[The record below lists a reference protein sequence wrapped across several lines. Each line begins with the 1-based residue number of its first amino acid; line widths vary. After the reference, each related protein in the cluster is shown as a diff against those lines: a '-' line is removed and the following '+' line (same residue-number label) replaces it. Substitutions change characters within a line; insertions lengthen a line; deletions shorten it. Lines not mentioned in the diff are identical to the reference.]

1 DSILG
6 GAGNDALLGGSGND
20 TIRGGEGDDF
30 INGQDGHDKLYGDN
44 GNDAILG
51 GNGNDIIEGGEGN
64 DYIEGESG
72 NDSILGGAGNDA
84 LLGGSGN
91 DTIRGGEGD
100 DFINGQDGD
109 DKLYGDNGND
119 AIVGGNGNDIIEGG
133 EGNDYIEG
141 ESGNDSILGG
151 AGNDALFGGSG
162 DIQANS
168 GNDTIRGGEGDDFI
182 NGQDGDDKLYGDN
195 GNNAIVGGNDA
206 IVGGNGNDII
216 DGGTGDDSIF
226 GDDTLLDEHFDSAG
240 YLFKATVNSYGN
252 DFLKGGNG
260 NDVITASLGSDTLSG
275 ENGNDIITSISDSN
289 IPAEN
294 KNNVPIGA
302 TIADLVFDP
311 AYFNP
316 DGLQANDILIGGA
329 GSDTFEFKLLINAGV
344 DIYEKHIQSDGTI
357 DWMGVAG
364 ENNNYHDHWVDGIGS
379 DTIMD
384 FSGTGGQGD
393 KINIIGHTV
402 TYKVLS
408 STATQVKLGLYSDQG
423 ADGKRGTG
431 AHDLDVLGIVTV
443 NHDGHFNI
451 ANDVAVQTP
460 DIGSFSGV
468 VGGEI
473 LGTSGNN
480 TIVGGRGQDRIL
492 GLAGNDALY
501 GDTPL
506 LATDF
511 DSNGYLKY
519 ATINTSAAGSD
530 KLNGGQGNDTLESA
544 LGSDTMMG
552 GSGDDLIT
560 SLSDSNIPKQSVA
573 VGATISDLVFDAQ
586 FFNPDGLKANDTLI
600 GDTGSDTFEFKL
612 LINAK
617 ESIYKQHLQ
626 TGGIVDWMGV
636 AGENNN
642 YHDHWVEGIGNDT
655 IMDFSGNGGEG
666 DKITIIGHTV
676 AVKVIDGNGKI
687 SGDISSINITNG
699 IDGQIRLGVYSDQ
712 GADGKR
718 GNGAHDLD
726 LLGIVTVNHTG
737 KFIGS
742 DITILGPDIGSF
754 VSA

>member
-1 DSILG
+1 MIINGTINDDGIVG
-6 GAGNDALLGGSGND
+6 TPGND
-20 TIRGGEGDDF
+20 I
-30 INGQDGHDKLYGDN
+30 
-44 GNDAILG
+44 ILG
-51 GNGNDIIEGGEGN
+51 GNGNDIIDGGEGN

-91 DTIRGGEGD
+91 DTISGGEGN
-100 DFINGQDGD
+100 DFINGQDGH

-119 AIVGGNGNDIIEGG
+119 AILGGNGNDIIEGG

-182 NGQDGDDKLYGDN
+182 NGQDGDDKIYGDN

>member
-1 DSILG
+1 MIINGTINDDGIVG
-6 GAGNDALLGGSGND
+6 TPGND
-20 TIRGGEGDDF
+20 I
-30 INGQDGHDKLYGDN
+30 
-44 GNDAILG
+44 ILG
-51 GNGNDIIEGGEGN
+51 GNGNDIIDGGEGN

-119 AIVGGNGNDIIEGG
+119 AILGGNGNDIIDGG

-168 GNDTIRGGEGDDFI
+168 GNDTISGGEGNDFI
-182 NGQDGDDKLYGDN
+182 NGQDGDDKIYGDN

>member
-1 DSILG
+1 
-6 GAGNDALLGGSGND
+6 
-20 TIRGGEGDDF
+20 
-30 INGQDGHDKLYGDN
+30 
-44 GNDAILG
+44 
-51 GNGNDIIEGGEGN
+51 
-64 DYIEGESG
+64 
-72 NDSILGGAGNDA
+72 
-84 LLGGSGN
+84 
-91 DTIRGGEGD
+91 
-100 DFINGQDGD
+100 
-109 DKLYGDNGND
+109 
-119 AIVGGNGNDIIEGG
+119 
-133 EGNDYIEG
+133 
-141 ESGNDSILGG
+141 
-151 AGNDALFGGSG
+151 
-162 DIQANS
+162 
-168 GNDTIRGGEGDDFI
+168 
-182 NGQDGDDKLYGDN
+182 
-195 GNNAIVGGNDA
+195 
-206 IVGGNGNDII
+206 
-216 DGGTGDDSIF
+216 
-226 GDDTLLDEHFDSAG
+226 
-240 YLFKATVNSYGN
+240 
-252 DFLKGGNG
+252 LKGGNG

-443 NHDGHFNI
+443 NHDGNFNI
-451 ANDVAVQTP
+451 AKDVAVQTP

-468 VGGEI
+468 VGKEI
-473 LGTSGNN
+473 LGTSGND

-519 ATINTSAAGSD
+519 ATINT
-530 KLNGGQGNDTLESA
+530 
-544 LGSDTMMG
+544 
-552 GSGDDLIT
+552 
-560 SLSDSNIPKQSVA
+560 
-573 VGATISDLVFDAQ
+573 
-586 FFNPDGLKANDTLI
+586 
-600 GDTGSDTFEFKL
+600 
-612 LINAK
+612 
-617 ESIYKQHLQ
+617 
-626 TGGIVDWMGV
+626 
-636 AGENNN
+636 
-642 YHDHWVEGIGNDT
+642 HDHWVEGIGDDT

-666 DKITIIGHTV
+666 DKIRIIGHTV

>member
-1 DSILG
+1 MI
-6 GAGNDALLGGSGND
+6 
-20 TIRGGEGDDF
+20 
-30 INGQDGHDKLYGDN
+30 INGTINNDGLVGTAS
-44 GNDAILG
+44 NDSILG
-51 GNGNDIIEGGEGN
+51 GNGNDTVDGGTGDDYIGGEG
-64 DYIEGESG
+64 G
-72 NDSILGGAGNDA
+72 NDSILGGN
-84 LLGGSGN
+84 
-91 DTIRGGEGD
+91 
-100 DFINGQDGD
+100 
-109 DKLYGDNGND
+109 
-119 AIVGGNGNDIIEGG
+119 
-133 EGNDYIEG
+133 
-141 ESGNDSILGG
+141 
-151 AGNDALFGGSG
+151 GNDALFGGSG

-168 GNDTIRGGEGDDFI
+168 GNDTIRGEQGNDFI
-182 NGQDGDDKLYGDN
+182 NGQDGEDYLYGDN
-195 GNNAIVGGNDA
+195 GNDA
-206 IVGGNGNDII
+206 IVGGNGNDLIDGGTGDDYI
-216 DGGTGDDSIF
+216 GGEGGNDSILGGNGNDALFGGSGNIQADSGNDTISGEQGDDFINGQDGEDNLYGDNGNDAIVGGNGNDTVDGGTGDDSIF

-240 YLFKATVNSYGN
+240 YLFNATVNSYGN
-252 DFLKGGNG
+252 DSLKGGNG

-294 KNNVPIGA
+294 KNNVPVGA

-316 DGLQANDILIGGA
+316 DGLQANDTLIGGA
-329 GSDTFEFKLLINAGV
+329 GSDTFQFKLLINAGV

-552 GSGDDLIT
+552 GSGNDLIT